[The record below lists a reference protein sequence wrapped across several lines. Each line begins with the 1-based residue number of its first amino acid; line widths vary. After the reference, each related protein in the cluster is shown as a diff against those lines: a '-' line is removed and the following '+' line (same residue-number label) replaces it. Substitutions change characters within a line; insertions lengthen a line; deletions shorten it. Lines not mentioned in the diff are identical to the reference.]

1 MSRCCCVCQE
11 NGDAEYIDFM
21 LYEME
26 AIESSL
32 ENIRRSTVQQVGR
45 IQQQLMS
52 ALSEL
57 QQFEEGIYKSLNEMA
72 DRFRQLQGQGRVVG
86 AERLENEGCL

>member
-57 QQFEEGIYKSLNEMA
+57 QQFEEGIYKSLQIGL
-72 DRFRQLQGQGRVVG
+72 DSYRV
-86 AERLENEGCL
+86 R